1 MSESAVREDWNGTG
15 VAIGDVLDRLAAQRR
30 PAEGAPAVGLTGVL
44 NLLAYAPGPADLEM
58 MSSTIERLA
67 DRQPSRAVLLTE
79 APGGDGIDA
88 TVSTSCRLA
97 SDRSGVALETI
108 VLTLHGEAIEGA
120 ASAAVP
126 LLRPDLPTVLWW
138 PGPPSAGADGP
149 LERLAGIADRVV
161 TEAGRA
167 PGDTG
172 LRALARW
179 VPGAAP
185 AVTDLAWAHITSWR
199 QLIVQMIDEAA
210 LESLRGGPST
220 ATLTHAAA
228 EPDAGT
234 LLLAGW
240 LREVVGETLAI
251 DLRPGEGD
259 APWGPVSI
267 GLVGALSGRHM
278 EIERVPGRQA
288 AAVCVTEADGTTRR
302 RVLPLPDAD
311 RARLLAGELELQ
323 RRDRAF
329 ERALARAAALE
340 TA

>member
-1 MSESAVREDWNGTG
+1 MSDDAVREDWDGTG

-30 PAEGAPAVGLTGVL
+30 PSEGAPAVGLTGVL
-44 NLLAYAPGPADLEM
+44 NLLAYAPDASDLEM
-58 MSSTIERLA
+58 MTTTIEALA

-88 TVSTSCRLA
+88 TVSTSCRMGA
-97 SDRSGVALETI
+97 GQSGVAVETV
-108 VLTLHGEAIEGA
+108 VLTLRGEAIEGA
-120 ASAAVP
+120 ASAALP
-126 LLRPDLPTVLWW
+126 LLRPDLPTILWW
-138 PGPPSAGADGP
+138 PGAPGDDDGP
-149 LERLAGIADRVV
+149 LGRLAGIADRVV
-161 TEAGRA
+161 TEAGRT
-167 PGDTG
+167 PGDAG
-172 LRALARW
+172 LKALARW
-179 VPGAAP
+179 APEAGP
-185 AVTDLAWAHITSWR
+185 AVTDLAWAHVTSWR

-210 LESLRGGPST
+210 VESLRGGPST
-220 ATLTHAAA
+220 ATLVHAAP

-251 DLRPGEGD
+251 VMRPGEGEV
-259 APWGPVSI
+259 PWGPVSV
-267 GLVGALSGRHM
+267 GLVGALSGREM
-278 EIERVPGRQA
+278 VIERVAGRQA

-340 TA
+340 AA